1 MGMYEIE
8 TRTCEAKN
16 FFAGDFQTLTESGTA
31 GGELAEH
38 MPVAEDAEG
47 KIVAVTA
54 ETAANV
60 VGITAA
66 AAAADEPV
74 VYYMTGEF
82 FQEALNLP
90 DGVTVEDI
98 KGPLRK
104 MSSFPAEVRL
114 KGRIKRWQMKQ

>member
-1 MGMYEIE
+1 MGMYDIE
-8 TRTCEAKN
+8 TRTCEPKN
-16 FFAGDFQTLTESGTA
+16 FFAGDFPTKTESGIA
-31 GGELAEH
+31 GEALAEYT
-38 MPVAEDAEG
+38 PVTKNSEG
-47 KIVAVTA
+47 KIVAVA
-54 ETAANV
+54 AASGSGETAKAATTGDV
-60 VGITAA
+60 IGITAA

-104 MSSFPAEVRL
+104 MSIFLRKL
-114 KGRIKRWQMKQ
+114 G

>member
-1 MGMYEIE
+1 MYEIQTSKYE
-8 TRTCEAKN
+8 PKN
-16 FFAGDFQTLTESGTA
+16 FFAGDFPTLTESGTA

-90 DGVTVEDI
+90 NGVTVEDI

-104 MSSFPAEVRL
+104 MSIFLRKL
-114 KGRIKRWQMKQ
+114 G

>member
-16 FFAGDFQTLTESGTA
+16 FFAGDFQTLTETGTA

-38 MPVAEDAEG
+38 TPVTEDSEG

-54 ETAANV
+54 ETVANV

-66 AAAADEPV
+66 AAAVDEPV

-90 DGVTVEDI
+90 NGVTAEDI
-98 KGPLRK
+98 KEPFRKLSIFLRK
-104 MSSFPAEVRL
+104 L
-114 KGRIKRWQMKQ
+114 G

>member
-47 KIVAVTA
+47 NIVAVTA

-60 VGITAA
+60 VGIT

-90 DGVTVEDI
+90 NGVTVEDI

-104 MSSFPAEVRL
+104 MSIFLRKL
-114 KGRIKRWQMKQ
+114 G

>member
-16 FFAGDFQTLTESGTA
+16 FFAGDFQTLTETGTA

-38 MPVAEDAEG
+38 TPVTEDSEG

-54 ETAANV
+54 ETVANV

-82 FQEALNLP
+82 FQEALNMP
-90 DGVTVEDI
+90 DGVTAEDI

-104 MSSFPAEVRL
+104 MSIFLRTL
-114 KGRIKRWQMKQ
+114 N

>member
-90 DGVTVEDI
+90 NGVTVE
-98 KGPLRK
+98 
-104 MSSFPAEVRL
+104 E
-114 KGRIKRWQMKQ
+114 RWQMKQ

>member
-8 TRTCEAKN
+8 TRTCEPKN

-31 GGELAEH
+31 GSELAEH

-104 MSSFPAEVRL
+104 MSIFLRKL
-114 KGRIKRWQMKQ
+114 G

>member
-8 TRTCEAKN
+8 TRACEAKN
-16 FFAGDFQTLTESGTA
+16 FFAGDFQTLAESGTA
-31 GGELAEH
+31 GGALAEH
-38 MPVAEDAEG
+38 MPVTEDADG

-82 FQEALNLP
+82 FQEALSLP
-90 DGVTVEDI
+90 DGVTVEAI

-104 MSSFPAEVRL
+104 LSIFLRTL
-114 KGRIKRWQMKQ
+114 G

>member
-1 MGMYEIE
+1 MGMYDIE

-16 FFAGDFQTLTESGTA
+16 FFAGDFQTLTETGTA

-38 MPVAEDAEG
+38 MPVTEDGEG
-47 KIVAVTA
+47 KIVEVTA

-104 MSSFPAEVRL
+104 MSIFLRTL
-114 KGRIKRWQMKQ
+114 G

>member
-16 FFAGDFQTLTESGTA
+16 FFAGDFQTLTETGTA

-38 MPVAEDAEG
+38 MPVTEGGEG
-47 KIVAVTA
+47 KIVEVTA

-104 MSSFPAEVRL
+104 MSIFLRTL
-114 KGRIKRWQMKQ
+114 G

>member
-16 FFAGDFQTLTESGTA
+16 FFAGDFQTLTDSGTA
-31 GGELAEH
+31 GGALAEH
-38 MPVAEDAEG
+38 MPVTEDAEG

-90 DGVTVEDI
+90 NGVTVEDI

-104 MSSFPAEVRL
+104 MSIFLRKL
-114 KGRIKRWQMKQ
+114 G

>member
-16 FFAGDFQTLTESGTA
+16 FFAGDFQTLTETGTA
-31 GGELAEH
+31 GGELVEH
-38 MPVAEDAEG
+38 TPVTEDSEG

-54 ETAANV
+54 ETVANV

-98 KGPLRK
+98 KRPLRK
-104 MSSFPAEVRL
+104 MSIFLRKL
-114 KGRIKRWQMKQ
+114 R

>member
-16 FFAGDFQTLTESGTA
+16 FFAGDFQTLTDSGTA
-31 GGELAEH
+31 GGAPAEH
-38 MPVAEDAEG
+38 MPVTEDAEG

-60 VGITAA
+60 MGITAA

-74 VYYMTGEF
+74 VYYITGEF

-98 KGPLRK
+98 KRPLRK
-104 MSSFPAEVRL
+104 MSIFLRKL
-114 KGRIKRWQMKQ
+114 G

>member
-1 MGMYEIE
+1 MGLYEIE

-38 MPVAEDAEG
+38 MPVAEGAEG

-90 DGVTVEDI
+90 NGVTVEDI

-104 MSSFPAEVRL
+104 MSIFLRKL
-114 KGRIKRWQMKQ
+114 G

>member
-1 MGMYEIE
+1 MYEIK

-16 FFAGDFQTLTESGTA
+16 FFAGDFPTLTETGTA

-38 MPVAEDAEG
+38 MPVTKDADG
-47 KIVAVTA
+47 NIVAVTA

-66 AAAADEPV
+66 EAAEEEPV

-82 FQEALNLP
+82 FEEALSLP
-90 DGVTVEDI
+90 SGVTVEDI
-98 KGPLRK
+98 KEPLRK
-104 MSSFPAEVRL
+104 MSIFLRKLS
-114 KGRIKRWQMKQ
+114 

>member
-1 MGMYEIE
+1 MKQG
-8 TRTCEAKN
+8 RVKQKL
-16 FFAGDFQTLTESGTA
+16 FAGDFQTLTESGTA

-104 MSSFPAEVRL
+104 MSIFLRKL
-114 KGRIKRWQMKQ
+114 G